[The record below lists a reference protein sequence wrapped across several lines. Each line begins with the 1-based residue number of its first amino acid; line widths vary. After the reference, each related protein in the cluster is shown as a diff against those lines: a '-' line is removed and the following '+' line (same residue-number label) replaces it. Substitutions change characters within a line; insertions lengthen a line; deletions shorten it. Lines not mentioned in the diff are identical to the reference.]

1 MRHCIAT
8 VSMSGT
14 LRQKLEA
21 IAAARFDG
29 IELFEPDFTHHAG
42 SAAEVRAMTADL
54 GLAIDLFQPLRDVE
68 GLPEAAFRRSLD
80 RAERKFDLMQQ
91 LGAGLVL
98 VCSNTS
104 PLALPEPERAAAQLR
119 ELAERAARRNLRVG
133 FEALS
138 WGRHVNRFRQA
149 WAIVEQADHPHLGL
163 ILDSFH
169 TLALRDDPSGIA
181 DLPGEKVFFVQLA
194 DAPLLSMDVIQ
205 WARHHRCFPGQGQ
218 FDLVGFTELAL
229 RAGYGGPLSLEI
241 FNDVFRE
248 TPNRRTATDARRSL
262 LHLESQ
268 VRGRLAATGG
278 GAGAGR
284 GQPPRPVHD
293 LLDLPAAPAIGG
305 VAFVEFAVDPGLGA
319 KLGTALQQLGFSRAG
334 EHRSKAVTLYRQGS
348 IHLIVNTQPDSHAR
362 ERFADMGLSVCAL
375 GLRTPDPEA
384 AVARAVA
391 LQSARY
397 EAPRGPNEARLPA
410 IIAPGGSLVHFVPE
424 GGPDPLAVDFDIA
437 PAGTDAPGAA
447 QLTHIDH
454 LGLGL
459 AVDQADTWMLFG
471 RAILGLEP
479 GDALE
484 LADPFGLI
492 RNRGLATPDR
502 ALRFVLNVSASQRTR
517 TAMAVSA
524 QRGAAVLHIAFA
536 SADILASVD
545 ALRAAGV
552 RFVPISPNYH
562 DDLPTRFDLPAG
574 LAQQLRERGIL
585 FDRSPQ
591 GDFLHA
597 YTEPFEGRFFFEV
610 VQRVGGYDGY
620 GALNAPARMAAQA
633 EAQPHDAGP
642 R

>member
-1 MRHCIAT
+1 MRHSIAT

-42 SAAEVRAMTADL
+42 SAAEVRAMTAGL
-54 GLAIDLFQPLRDVE
+54 GLSIDLFQPFRDFE
-68 GLPEAAFRRSLD
+68 GMPDDAFRRSLD

-149 WAIVEQADHPHLGL
+149 WAIIEQADHPHLGL

-181 DLPGEKVFFVQLA
+181 GLPGDKIFFVQLA

-268 VRGRLAATGG
+268 VRGRLAAAGAAG
-278 GAGAGR
+278 GAS
-284 GQPPRPVHD
+284 PPRPVHD

-305 VAFVEFAVDPGLGA
+305 VAFVEFAVDPGSGAALGS
-319 KLGTALQQLGFSRAG
+319 ALQQLGFRRAG
-334 EHRSKAVTLYRQGS
+334 EHRSKAVALYRQGD
-348 IHLIVNTQPDSHAR
+348 INLIVNTQPDSHAR
-362 ERFADMGLSVCAL
+362 ERFADMGASVCAL
-375 GLRTPDPEA
+375 GLRTPDPDA

-397 EAPRGPNEARLPA
+397 DSPRGPNEARLPA
-410 IIAPGGSLVHFVPE
+410 IIAPGGSLIHFVPE

-437 PAGTDAPGAA
+437 PAGAGADAAA
-447 QLTHIDH
+447 GLMRIDH

-517 TAMAVSA
+517 TAQAVSA
-524 QRGAAVLHIAFA
+524 QRGAAVLHIAFE

-562 DDLPTRFDLPAG
+562 DDLPTRHDLPA
-574 LAQQLRERGIL
+574 ARVQQLRERGVL

-610 VQRVGGYDGY
+610 VQRLGGYDGY
-620 GALNAPARMAAQA
+620 GSLNAPARMAALA
-633 EAQPHDAGP
+633 EAPPP
-642 R
+642 RT

>member
-1 MRHCIAT
+1 
-8 VSMSGT
+8 MSGT
-14 LRQKLEA
+14 FREKLTA

-29 IELFEPDFTHHAG
+29 IELFEPDFTHHRG
-42 SAAEVRAMTADL
+42 SAADVRAMTSDL
-54 GLAIDLFQPLRDVE
+54 GLSIELFQPFRDFE
-68 GLPEAAFRRSLD
+68 GMPEPSFRRSLD

-91 LGAGLVL
+91 LGTSLVL

-138 WGRHVNRFRQA
+138 WGRHVNRYRQA
-149 WAIVEQADHPHLGL
+149 WSIVEQADHPHLGL

-169 TLALRDDPSGIA
+169 TLALRDDPAGIA
-181 DLPGEKVFFVQLA
+181 SLPGEKIFFLQLA

-218 FDLVGFTELAL
+218 FDLVGYTELAL
-229 RAGYGGPLSLEI
+229 KAGYAGPLSLEI

-248 TPNRRTATDARRSL
+248 TPNRRTAIDARRSL
-262 LHLESQ
+262 LYLESQ
-268 VRGRLAATGG
+268 VRERLAAQATG
-278 GAGAGR
+278 GAGTSR
-284 GQPPRPVHD
+284 MRSD
-293 LLDLPAAPAIGG
+293 LLALEPAPKIGG
-305 VAFVEFAVDPGLGA
+305 VAFVEFAVDAEWGARLGA
-319 KLGTALQQLGFSRAG
+319 LLEQMGFSRSG
-334 EHRSKAVTLYRQGS
+334 VHRSKVVTLYRQGE
-348 IHLIVNTQPDSHAR
+348 INLIVNTQPDSHAR

-375 GLRTPDPEA
+375 GLRTPDPDA

-397 EAPRGPNEARLPA
+397 EAPRGPGEARLPA
-410 IIAPGGSLVHFVPE
+410 IVAPGGSVVHFLPE
-424 GGPDPLAVDFDIA
+424 GGADPLTVDFSA
-437 PAGTDAPGAA
+437 TPEAAGSAKPTG
-447 QLTHIDH
+447 LNRIDH

-502 ALRFVLNVSASQRTR
+502 ALRFVLSVSASQKTR
-517 TAMAVSA
+517 TAEAVSA

-536 SADILASVD
+536 SDDIVASVD
-545 ALRAAGV
+545 ALRSAGV

-562 DDLPTRFDLPAG
+562 DDLPNRFDLPPEVV
-574 LAQQLRERGIL
+574 QRLRERGIL
-585 FDRSPQ
+585 FDRTPQ
-591 GDFLHA
+591 GDYLHA
-597 YTEPFEGRFFFEV
+597 YCEAFDGRFFFEV

-633 EAQPHDAGP
+633 EQSL
-642 R
+642 